1 MDIALRCGIYGKG
14 RCKSMLRIRGGWKTN
29 SMQSFHLIRHY
40 EYILPS
46 SFMWY
51 RYGRWIS
58 AGFAAEL
65 EKDRF

>member
-1 MDIALRCGIYGKG
+1 
-14 RCKSMLRIRGGWKTN
+14 MLRIRGGWKTN